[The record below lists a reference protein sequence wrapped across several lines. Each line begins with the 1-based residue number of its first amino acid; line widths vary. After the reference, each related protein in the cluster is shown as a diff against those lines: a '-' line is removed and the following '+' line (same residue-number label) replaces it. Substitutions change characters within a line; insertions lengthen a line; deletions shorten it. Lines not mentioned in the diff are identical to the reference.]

1 MSETRLTREYFEL
14 LDQKDPLLGYHSKF
28 QLPRGIIYLD
38 GNSRGPLV
46 KGVKEKVDY
55 AISEEWGNGLIS
67 SWNQADWFDLPTK
80 IGNKIAKLIG
90 AKEGEVIVGDS
101 TSLNIFKLA
110 TALLKKQKN
119 RRNIIVE
126 KENFPTD
133 IYILQGIVEFFEPQ
147 FDLIFGGQEEIDDLI
162 DEDTALVLLTQVN
175 YRTGQIFDMESITKK
190 ANSRDA
196 PIIWDLCHSAG
207 ALPLQLNR
215 FGVKYAVGCSY
226 KYLNGGPGAPAYT
239 YVAEESIEEFEPIV
253 TGWHSH
259 ARQFE
264 FEIEYEADISIKK
277 TLVGTPTIL
286 SLVSLNAALDI
297 WKDVDITAVRRKS
310 LTLTNS
316 FIELI
321 ESRCSEFD
329 LRLHSPRDDDLR
341 GSQVSWGTPNGYE
354 IMQALIN
361 RKVIGD
367 FRPPDVMRF
376 GFTPLYTR
384 FVDVFDA
391 VTQLKE
397 ILETEEW
404 RRPEFSI
411 RQAVT

>member
-1 MSETRLTREYFEL
+1 M
-14 LDQKDPLLGYHSKF
+14 
-28 QLPRGIIYLD
+28 
-38 GNSRGPLV
+38 
-46 KGVKEKVDY
+46 
-55 AISEEWGNGLIS
+55 
-67 SWNQADWFDLPTK
+67 
-80 IGNKIAKLIG
+80 
-90 AKEGEVIVGDS
+90 
-101 TSLNIFKLA
+101 
-110 TALLKKQKN
+110 
-119 RRNIIVE
+119 
-126 KENFPTD
+126 
-133 IYILQGIVEFFEPQ
+133 
-147 FDLIFGGQEEIDDLI
+147 
-162 DEDTALVLLTQVN
+162 
-175 YRTGQIFDMESITKK
+175 
-190 ANSRDA
+190 
-196 PIIWDLCHSAG
+196 
-207 ALPLQLNR
+207 
-215 FGVKYAVGCSY
+215 
-226 KYLNGGPGAPAYT
+226 
-239 YVAEESIEEFEPIV
+239 
-253 TGWHSH
+253 
-259 ARQFE
+259 
-264 FEIEYEADISIKK
+264 
-277 TLVGTPTIL
+277 
-286 SLVSLNAALDI
+286 SLNAALDI

-316 FIELI
+316 CIVLI

-384 FVDVFDA
+384 YVDVFDA

>member
-14 LDQKDPLLGYHSKF
+14 LDQKDLLRGYHSKF
-28 QLPRGIIYLD
+28 QLPGGIIYLD
-38 GNSRGPLV
+38 GNSLGPLV

-80 IGNKIAKLIG
+80 VGNKIAKLIG

-119 RRNIIVE
+119 RRKIIVE

-133 IYILQGIVEFFEPQ
+133 IYILQGIVEIFEPQ

>member
-1 MSETRLTREYFEL
+1 M
-14 LDQKDPLLGYHSKF
+14 
-28 QLPRGIIYLD
+28 
-38 GNSRGPLV
+38 
-46 KGVKEKVDY
+46 
-55 AISEEWGNGLIS
+55 IS

-80 IGNKIAKLIG
+80 VGNKIAKLIG

-119 RRNIIVE
+119 RRKIIVE

-297 WKDVDITAVRRKS
+297 WKDIDITAVRRKS